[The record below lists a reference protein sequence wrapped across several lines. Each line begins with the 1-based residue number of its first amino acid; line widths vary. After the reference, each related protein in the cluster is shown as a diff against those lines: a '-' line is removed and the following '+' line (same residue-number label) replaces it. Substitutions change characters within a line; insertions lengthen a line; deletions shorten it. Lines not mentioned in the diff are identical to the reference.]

1 VSDWAGID
9 KLDGQSGFT
18 GAEVRQSIN
27 AGVDMVMVP
36 YEYASFID
44 LLRAE
49 VRAARVPMARIDD
62 ANRRILTQKFELG
75 LFEHRSTDRRWTA
88 TVGGASHRELARRA
102 VRQSLVLLKNDG
114 DVLPL
119 PRSAGKLFVAGKS
132 ADDIGYQS
140 GGWTLSWQGGSG
152 DLTPGTTILEAI
164 RKSVSPSTTV
174 TYDARGAGIDGSYH
188 AAVAV
193 VGETPYA
200 EYRGDRPGGMGLDRA
215 DLDTLAVLGRSGVP
229 VVVVLVSGRPLDIAA
244 QLPDWDALVA
254 AWLPGT
260 EGEGVTDV
268 LFGDADP
275 TGTLPVT
282 WMLDASQQPIN
293 AGDGKAALFDFGAGG
308 RFRTAAAPEPAPTS
322 PDPAPGTSVPDR
334 TAATAP

>member
-1 VSDWAGID
+1 
-9 KLDGQSGFT
+9 
-18 GAEVRQSIN
+18 
-27 AGVDMVMVP
+27 
-36 YEYASFID
+36 
-44 LLRAE
+44 
-49 VRAARVPMARIDD
+49 
-62 ANRRILTQKFELG
+62 
-75 LFEHRSTDRRWTA
+75 
-88 TVGGASHRELARRA
+88 
-102 VRQSLVLLKNDG
+102 VLLKNDG

-119 PRSAGKLFVAGKS
+119 PRSDKLFVAGKS

-164 RKSVSPSTTV
+164 RTSVSPSTTV
-174 TYDARGAGIDGSYH
+174 TYDAGGAGIDGSYH

-215 DLDTLAVLGRSGVP
+215 DLDTLAVLRNSGVP
-229 VVVVLVSGRPLDIAA
+229 VVVVLVSGRPLDIAE

-293 AGDGKAALFDFGAGG
+293 VGDGKAALFDFGAGG
-308 RFRTAAAPEPAPTS
+308 RFRTPAAPDPAPTS

-334 TAATAP
+334 TTATGP